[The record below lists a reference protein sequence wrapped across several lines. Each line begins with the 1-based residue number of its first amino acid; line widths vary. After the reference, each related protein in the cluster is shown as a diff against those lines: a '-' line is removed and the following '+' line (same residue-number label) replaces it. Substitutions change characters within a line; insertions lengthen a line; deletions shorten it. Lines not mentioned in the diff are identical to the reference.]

1 MNRTM
6 VYNVKIE
13 KFEGPMDLLLELI
26 EKEKL
31 NITELSL
38 AHVADQYLE
47 HIRGNGDIRLE
58 NLAEFLSVAA
68 KLILIKSRALL
79 PLLQFTEEEEEEIK
93 DLAKQ
98 LEEYKKF
105 KEASIALGKM
115 AEAGRISYSRPG
127 YVGVQSFFYPP
138 EDLNAYDLRKYFQ
151 SVLVEIPVVERL
163 EEEVVREVVTLE
175 EKINDL
181 QNTLRQRVEMSFSE
195 LTTGATEKID
205 VILSFL
211 AMLEMVKQRIIEVE
225 QGELFEEIRLS
236 VKKSGEDKN
245 NF

>member
-1 MNRTM
+1 MI
-6 VYNVKIE
+6 YNVKTD

-31 NITELSL
+31 DITELSL

-47 HIRGNGDIRLE
+47 YIRNNDGIKLE
-58 NLAEFLSVAA
+58 NLAEFLSVAS

-79 PLLQFTEEEEEEIK
+79 PLLTFTEEEEEEIK

-105 KEASIALGKM
+105 KEASLVLGKM
-115 AEAGRISYSRPG
+115 SEAGKISHERPS
-127 YVGVQSFFYPP
+127 YAGVQNIFYPP
-138 EDLNAYDLRKYFQ
+138 ENINIFDFRKYFQ
-151 SVLVEIPVVERL
+151 LVLHEIPMVEKL
-163 EEEVVREVVTLE
+163 DEETVREVITLE

-181 QNTLRQRVEMSFSE
+181 QNTLRQRVEMSFAE
-195 LTTGATEKID
+195 LTQGATEKID

-211 AMLEMVKQRIIEVE
+211 AMLEMVKQRIIDVE
-225 QGELFEEIRLS
+225 QNDLFQEIRL
-236 VKKSGEDKN
+236 KN
-245 NF
+245 KTIG

>member
-1 MNRTM
+1 MA
-6 VYNVKIE
+6 YNIKTD

-31 NITELSL
+31 DITELSL

-47 HIRGNGDIRLE
+47 HIKINADIQLE

-79 PLLQFTEEEEEEIK
+79 PILNFTEEEEEEIK

-105 KEASIALGKM
+105 KDASLNLGKM
-115 AEAGRISYSRPG
+115 AEAGRISHSRPG
-127 YVGVQSFFYPP
+127 YAGVQALFYPP
-138 EDLNAYDLRKYFQ
+138 EDFNVFDFKKYFQ
-151 SVLVEIPVVERL
+151 AVLDEIPIIEKL
-163 EEEVVREVVTLE
+163 EEEIVREVVTLE

-181 QNTLRQRVEMSFSE
+181 QNTLRQKVETSFSE
-195 LTTGATEKID
+195 LTSGATDKID
-205 VILSFL
+205 VIISFL
-211 AMLEMVKQRIIEVE
+211 AMLEMVKQRIIEVD
-225 QGELFEEIRLS
+225 QQELFQEIRMS
-236 VKKSGEDKN
+236 VKKASAE
-245 NF
+245 

>member
-1 MNRTM
+1 MA
-6 VYNVKIE
+6 YNVKIE

-47 HIRGNGDIRLE
+47 HIRANEDIRLE

-105 KEASIALGKM
+105 KEASIVLGEL
-115 AEAGRISYSRPG
+115 AEAGRISYARPG
-127 YVGVQSFFYPP
+127 YAGVQALFYPP
-138 EDLNAYDLRKYFQ
+138 EDINAYDLRKYFQ
-151 SVLVEIPVVERL
+151 AVLTEIPVVEQL
-163 EEEVVREVVTLE
+163 DEEVVREVITLE

-181 QNTLRQRVEMSFSE
+181 QNTLRQRIEMSFSE
-195 LTTGATEKID
+195 LTTGATDKID

-211 AMLEMVKQRIIEVE
+211 AMLEMVKQRIIDVE
-225 QGELFEEIRLS
+225 QGELFQEIRL
-236 VKKSGEDKN
+236 KN
-245 NF
+245 KTTN

>member
-1 MNRTM
+1 MA
-6 VYNVKIE
+6 YNVKIE

-47 HIRGNGDIRLE
+47 HIRANADIKLE

-105 KEASIALGKM
+105 KEASIILGKL
-115 AEAGRISYSRPG
+115 AEAGRISYARPG
-127 YVGVQSFFYPP
+127 YAGVQAIFYPP
-138 EDLNAYDLRKYFQ
+138 EDINAYDLRKYFQ
-151 SVLVEIPVVERL
+151 LVLAEIPIVEQL
-163 EEEVVREVVTLE
+163 DEEVVREVITLE

-181 QNTLRQRVEMSFSE
+181 QNTLRQRIEMSFSE
-195 LTTGATEKID
+195 LTIGATEKID

-211 AMLEMVKQRIIEVE
+211 AMLEMVKQRIIDVE
-225 QGELFEEIRLS
+225 QGELFQEIRL
-236 VKKSGEDKN
+236 KN
-245 NF
+245 KTTN

>member
-1 MNRTM
+1 M
-6 VYNVKIE
+6 VYHIKTD

-31 NITELSL
+31 YITEFSL

-47 HIRGNGDIRLE
+47 HIQNNSEIHLE

-79 PLLQFTEEEEEEIK
+79 PLLQFSEEEEEEIK

-115 AEAGRISYSRPG
+115 AEAGRISFSRPG
-127 YVGVQSFFYPP
+127 FSGIKSIFYPP
-138 EDLNAYDLRKYFQ
+138 ENFAVSDFRKYFQ
-151 SVLVEIPVVERL
+151 NVLGEIPIVEKL
-163 EEEVVREVVTLE
+163 DEEIIREVITLE
-175 EKINDL
+175 ERINDL
-181 QNTLRQRVEMSFSE
+181 QNTLRQKVETSFAE
-195 LTTGATEKID
+195 LTANAIDKVD
-205 VILSFL
+205 VIVSFL
-211 AMLEMVKQRIIEVE
+211 AMLEMVKQRIVEVN
-225 QGELFEEIRLS
+225 QQELFQEIRLS
-236 VKKSGEDKN
+236 VKKAGE
-245 NF
+245 

>member
-1 MNRTM
+1 MI
-6 VYNVKIE
+6 YNVKTD

-31 NITELSL
+31 DITELSL

-47 HIRGNGDIRLE
+47 YIRNNEGIKLE
-58 NLAEFLSVAA
+58 NLAEFLSVAS

-79 PLLQFTEEEEEEIK
+79 PLLEFSEEEEEEIK

-105 KEASIALGKM
+105 KEASLIIGKM
-115 AEAGRISYSRPG
+115 SEVGRIGYERPSYAG
-127 YVGVQSFFYPP
+127 IQNIFYPP
-138 EDLNAYDLRKYFQ
+138 ENINIYDFRKYFQ
-151 SVLVEIPVVERL
+151 SVLQEIPVIEKL
-163 EEEVVREVVTLE
+163 DEEIVREVITLE

-181 QNTLRQRVEMSFSE
+181 QNTLRQRVEMSFGE
-195 LTTGATEKID
+195 LTHNAIDKID

-211 AMLEMVKQRIIEVE
+211 AMLEMVKQRIIDVE
-225 QGELFEEIRLS
+225 QNELFQEIKMRNKG
-236 VKKSGEDKN
+236 VGE
-245 NF
+245 

>member
-1 MNRTM
+1 MT
-6 VYNVKIE
+6 YQVKLE

-38 AHVADQYLE
+38 AHVTDQYLD
-47 HIRGNGDIRLE
+47 HIKGNENIKLE
-58 NLAEFLSVAA
+58 NLAEFLSVAT

-79 PLLQFTEEEEEEIK
+79 PMLEFTEEEEAEIK

-105 KEASIALGKM
+105 KEASLVLGKM
-115 AEAGRISYSRPG
+115 TEAGRISYSRPG
-127 YVGVQSFFYPP
+127 YSGVQSFFYPP
-138 EDLNAYDLRKYFQ
+138 EDVNIFDFKKYFQ
-151 SVLVEIPVVERL
+151 FVLNEVPVIEQLDEEI
-163 EEEVVREVVTLE
+163 VREVVTLE

-181 QNTLRQRVEMSFSE
+181 QNTLRQRVEMSFAE
-195 LTTGATEKID
+195 ITVNATEKID

-211 AMLEMVKQRIIEVE
+211 AMLEMVKQRIIDVE
-225 QGELFEEIRLS
+225 QGELFEEIKLRNKS
-236 VKKSGEDKN
+236 VVN
-245 NF
+245 NDA